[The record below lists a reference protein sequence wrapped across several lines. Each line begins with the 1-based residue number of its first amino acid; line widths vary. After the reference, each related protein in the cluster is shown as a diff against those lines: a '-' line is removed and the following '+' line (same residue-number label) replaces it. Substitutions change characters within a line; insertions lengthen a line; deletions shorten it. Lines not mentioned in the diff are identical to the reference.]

1 MNVENLV
8 VGKLLKEKLMANGN
22 HATFPMVRTETSI
35 YFYSFDLGI
44 MYEKIGSAIF
54 PFDLFDAV
62 VKEANRLGGKMY
74 CADSA
79 ARNGERLGS
88 ENLPLTVID
97 AFVAHEAFG
106 KEEGDTILGCATYIA
121 STLRWLGV
129 VDYEK
134 DSLGRYIKVK
144 PEYSHIK

>member
-1 MNVENLV
+1 
-8 VGKLLKEKLMANGN
+8 
-22 HATFPMVRTETSI
+22 
-35 YFYSFDLGI
+35 
-44 MYEKIGSAIF
+44 
-54 PFDLFDAV
+54 
-62 VKEANRLGGKMY
+62 MY

-79 ARNGERLGS
+79 ARNGEKLGS

-106 KEEGDTILGCATYIA
+106 KEEGDTIVGCATYIA

-134 DSLGRYIKVK
+134 DTLRRYIKVK
-144 PEYSHIK
+144 PEYRSL